1 MKRILQRSWLIF
13 IVALAFL
20 GTLAYLVFLTLTNN
34 SSWVDQPYNGH
45 VAGINGLLNAGYIA
59 DRNGEMLAQTVDGE
73 RVYHEDKSTR
83 TALLHTVGDNSLNIS
98 TAIQSQYRSQL
109 TGYSFIW
116 GLNMPDSFK
125 KSSDMVLTIDAE
137 TCKVAYE
144 NLKDYDSG
152 ACVIYN
158 YETGEILC
166 SVSVKSYDPQAP
178 PEITEDNIEEWEGV
192 YLDNVISSTYTPGSI
207 FKIVTSACAIDNLP
221 DIWDRTWTCTGE
233 KEIGGSDITCV
244 GSHGTVDLENAFGHS
259 CNIVFAELAVEL
271 GAEKMTETADAM
283 GINSQYVV
291 NGVKTKAGNYD
302 VSEAGT
308 NQLAWSGV
316 GQYTNAVNPMEMA
329 IMCGAI
335 ANGGT
340 PKSPYMI
347 KGESGS
353 FWSDLGLSAESTDLE
368 PMLSSETAE
377 KVKELMR
384 HAVVNDYGD
393 TMFGDLTVCAK
404 TGTGETVTGEKTD
417 KNDGWMIGFST
428 DEDCPLAFAC
438 VVRGTDRYGY
448 ATAGQVAKN
457 AMIKASENLRKEK

>member
-13 IVALAFL
+13 LVALAFL
-20 GTLAYLVFLTLTNN
+20 ATLAYLVFLTLTNN
-34 SSWVDQPYNGH
+34 SAWVDQPYNGH
-45 VAGINGLLNAGYIA
+45 VAGANGLLNAGYIA
-59 DRNGEMLAQTVDGE
+59 DRNGEILAQTVDGE
-73 RVYHEDKSTR
+73 RVYHENKSVR

-109 TGYSFIW
+109 TGYSFVW
-116 GLNMPDSFK
+116 GLNMPKSFK
-125 KSSDMVLTIDAE
+125 RSSDMTLTLDAE

-158 YETGEILC
+158 YNTGEILC

-178 PEITEDNIEEWEGV
+178 PEINEDNEDQWDGV
-192 YLDNVISSTYTPGSI
+192 YLDNTISSTYTPGSI
-207 FKIVTSACAIDNLP
+207 FKIVTAACAIENIS
-221 DIWDRTWTCTGE
+221 DIWDREWYCSGKE
-233 KEIGGSDITCV
+233 EIGGGDITCV
-244 GSHGTVDLENAFGHS
+244 GSHGTVDLKNAFGHS

-271 GAEKMTETADAM
+271 GAEKMTETANAM
-283 GINSQYVV
+283 GVNSSFVV
-291 NGVKTKAGNYD
+291 NSVNTKAGNYD
-302 VSEAGT
+302 VTDANK

-340 PKSPYMI
+340 PKNPYMI

-353 FWSDLGLSAESTDLE
+353 FWSDLGFSTESTNLE
-368 PMLSSETAE
+368 PMLSSDTAE
-377 KVKELMR
+377 KLKELMR

-393 TMFGDLTVCAK
+393 SMFGGLTVCAK
-404 TGTGETVTGEKTD
+404 TGTGETVTGEETD
-417 KNDGWMIGFST
+417 QNDGWMVGFST

-438 VVRGTDRYGY
+438 VVRGTSQYGY

-457 AMIKASENLRKEK
+457 AMIQAAKAMNNE